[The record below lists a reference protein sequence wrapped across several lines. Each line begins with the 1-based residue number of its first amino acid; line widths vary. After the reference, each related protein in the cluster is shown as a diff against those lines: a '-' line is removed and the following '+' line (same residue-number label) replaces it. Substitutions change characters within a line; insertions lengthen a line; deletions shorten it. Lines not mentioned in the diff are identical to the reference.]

1 MTSCNY
7 ENMRNSIVLS
17 TASQEIIIHNHVSEL
32 NVSTH
37 GYFVMG
43 RPNCQTAR
51 LEEFQT
57 ARLSEWQ
64 IKQLSEHQTV
74 RLPVRPVRP
83 VRLNDYQNNILSYC
97 HTLRVS
103 DMICLIC
110 LIDLL
115 KKYIHLDY
123 LNFSLLLGLP
133 EGRPL

>member
-1 MTSCNY
+1 
-7 ENMRNSIVLS
+7 MRNSIVQS

-43 RPNCQTAR
+43 LPNCQTAR
-51 LEEFQT
+51 LQEFQT

-64 IKQLSEHQTV
+64 IKQLSEYQTV
-74 RLPVRPVRP
+74 RLPVRP

-97 HTLRVS
+97 HTTQVS

-115 KKYIHLDY
+115 TKYIHLDY
-123 LNFSLLLGLP
+123 LNLNLLYY
-133 EGRPL
+133 